1 MEPEVKNNELVNEEV
16 QPKRRGRK
24 PKAVVE
30 EELSATKEIESN
42 TQKADEVSSEDSTVD
57 TKQPEATVNI
67 STPEELEDPNN
78 HVLENESSGSK
89 VRCERLKLSK
99 PLTVYKFK
107 STSSDKHILSGEVT
121 FKYKED
127 SNWVEVSGIGSV
139 GYIRGY
145 ILKTQ

>member
-1 MEPEVKNNELVNEEV
+1 MEPEVKNDELVNEEV

-30 EELSATKEIESN
+30 AELSDTKEIESDA
-42 TQKADEVSSEDSTVD
+42 QKADEVSSEDNTVD
-57 TKQPEATVNI
+57 IKQSKDTVEI
-67 STPEELEDPNN
+67 STIEKSETLNN
-78 HVLENESSGSK
+78 HVSENESSESK
-89 VRCERLKLSK
+89 IRCERLKLSK

-121 FKYKED
+121 FKYTED

-145 ILKTQ
+145 VLKNQ

>member
-30 EELSATKEIESN
+30 AKLSATKEIESN
-42 TQKADEVSSEDSTVD
+42 TQKADEISSEDSTVD
-57 TKQPEATVNI
+57 NKQSNDTVEI
-67 STPEELEDPNN
+67 STIEKSETLNN
-78 HVLENESSGSK
+78 HVSENESSESK
-89 VRCERLKLSK
+89 IRCERLKLSK

-107 STSSDKHILSGEVT
+107 STSSDKHILSGEAT

>member
-1 MEPEVKNNELVNEEV
+1 MEPEVKKDELVNEEV

-57 TKQPEATVNI
+57 TKQPE
-67 STPEELEDPNN
+67 ELEDPNN
-78 HVLENESSGSK
+78 HVLENESSESK

>member
-1 MEPEVKNNELVNEEV
+1 MEPEVKKDELVNEEV

-30 EELSATKEIESN
+30 ELSATKEIESN
-42 TQKADEVSSEDSTVD
+42 IQKADEVSSEDSTVD

-67 STPEELEDPNN
+67 SAPEEPENQNN
-78 HVLENESSGSK
+78 HVSENESSESK

>member
-1 MEPEVKNNELVNEEV
+1 MEPEVKKDELVNEEV

-30 EELSATKEIESN
+30 EELSAIKEIEFN

-57 TKQPEATVNI
+57 TKQTKATIKI
-67 STPEELEDPNN
+67 SIPEEPKNSNN
-78 HVLENESSGSK
+78 HVSENASSESK

>member
-42 TQKADEVSSEDSTVD
+42 IQKSDEVSSEDSTVD
-57 TKQPEATVNI
+57 TKQSKDTVEI
-67 STPEELEDPNN
+67 STIEKSETLNN
-78 HVLENESSGSK
+78 HVSENESSESK
-89 VRCERLKLSK
+89 IRCERLKLSK
-99 PLTVYKFK
+99 PLTIYKFK

-127 SNWVEVSGIGSV
+127 SNWVEVSGIGSI

>member
-1 MEPEVKNNELVNEEV
+1 MEPEAKNNELVNEEV
-16 QPKRRGRK
+16 QPRRRGRK

-42 TQKADEVSSEDSTVD
+42 TQKADEISSEDSTVD
-57 TKQPEATVNI
+57 TKQSKDTVGI
-67 STPEELEDPNN
+67 STIEKSEIINN
-78 HVLENESSGSK
+78 HVSENESSESK
-89 VRCERLKLSK
+89 IRCERLKLSK

-127 SNWVEVSGIGSV
+127 SNWIEVSGIGSV

>member
-30 EELSATKEIESN
+30 EERSATKEIESN
-42 TQKADEVSSEDSTVD
+42 TQKSDEVSSEDSTVD
-57 TKQPEATVNI
+57 NKQSKDTVEI
-67 STPEELEDPNN
+67 STIEKSETLNN
-78 HVLENESSGSK
+78 HVSENESSESK
-89 VRCERLKLSK
+89 IRCERLKLSK

>member
-30 EELSATKEIESN
+30 ELSATKEIESN
-42 TQKADEVSSEDSTVD
+42 TQKADEVSSEDSIVD
-57 TKQPEATVNI
+57 TKQSKDTVEI
-67 STPEELEDPNN
+67 STIEKSETLNN
-78 HVLENESSGSK
+78 HVSENESSESK
-89 VRCERLKLSK
+89 IRCERLKLSK

>member
-42 TQKADEVSSEDSTVD
+42 TQKSDEVSSEDSTVD
-57 TKQPEATVNI
+57 TKQSKDTVEI
-67 STPEELEDPNN
+67 STIEKSETLNN
-78 HVLENESSGSK
+78 HVSENESSESK
-89 VRCERLKLSK
+89 IRCERLKLSK

>member
-1 MEPEVKNNELVNEEV
+1 MEPEVKNNELANEEV

-24 PKAVVE
+24 PKAAVE
-30 EELSATKEIESN
+30 TEFSATKEIEPN

-57 TKQPEATVNI
+57 TKQSKDTVEI
-67 STPEELEDPNN
+67 STLEKSENLNDNAS
-78 HVLENESSGSK
+78 ENESSESK
-89 VRCERLKLSK
+89 IRCERLKLSK

>member
-42 TQKADEVSSEDSTVD
+42 TQKSDEVSSEDSTVD
-57 TKQPEATVNI
+57 TKQSKDTVEI
-67 STPEELEDPNN
+67 STIEKSETPNN
-78 HVLENESSGSK
+78 HVSENESSESK
-89 VRCERLKLSK
+89 IRCERLKLSK

>member
-42 TQKADEVSSEDSTVD
+42 TQKSDEVSSEDSTVD
-57 TKQPEATVNI
+57 TKQSKDTVEI
-67 STPEELEDPNN
+67 STIEKSETLHN
-78 HVLENESSGSK
+78 HVSENESYESK
-89 VRCERLKLSK
+89 IRCERLKLSK

>member
-1 MEPEVKNNELVNEEV
+1 MEPEVKKDELVNEEV

-57 TKQPEATVNI
+57 IKQ
-67 STPEELEDPNN
+67 PEELEDPNN
-78 HVLENESSGSK
+78 HVLENESSESK